1 MRDID
6 NQGHVWVY
14 SDGDYYGNGLYN
26 WKETNTKGGNISRTI
41 YKLFQFQFQNK
52 TENHILL
59 DKLNL
64 FI

>member
-52 TENHILL
+52 TENHS
-59 DKLNL
+59 
-64 FI
+64 F